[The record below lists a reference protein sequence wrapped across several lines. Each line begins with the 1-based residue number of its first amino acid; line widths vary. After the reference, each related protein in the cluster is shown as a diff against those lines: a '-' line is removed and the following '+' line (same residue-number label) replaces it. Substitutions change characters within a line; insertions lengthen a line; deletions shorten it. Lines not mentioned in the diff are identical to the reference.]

1 MIGTP
6 RDHIFSLCIPSTWHI
21 IGLEN
26 QNGGTELAEEME
38 PSKEVENEPG
48 IRSRESIKKE
58 RGIRRSQEVK
68 VVKD

>member
-1 MIGTP
+1 MGG
-6 RDHIFSLCIPSTWHI
+6 RREHICSRCVRSGWRMV
-21 IGLEN
+21 GVEN
-26 QNGGTELAEEME
+26 ENGGTELAEEME